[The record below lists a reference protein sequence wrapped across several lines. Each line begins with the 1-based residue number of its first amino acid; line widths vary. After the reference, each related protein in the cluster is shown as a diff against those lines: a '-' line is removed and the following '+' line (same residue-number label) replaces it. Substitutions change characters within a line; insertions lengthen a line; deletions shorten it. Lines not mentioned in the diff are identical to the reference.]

1 MANEIEKVNT
11 IAIADIEKINGKT
24 DDNIEKLNAFE
35 FAGVVNPLFA
45 GTRAVIAGG
54 ADGTSFEDT
63 NNVIGYKTITT
74 DGNTADFGDLVSARG
89 MFKGQGSSIT
99 RGVWVSG
106 RTDGYPNTNT
116 HVTDM
121 DYVTVG
127 STGNA
132 TDFGNCN
139 VAAANGARDGSS
151 NGTLLFSCGG
161 FRSGAGNQQ
170 DDMEY
175 ITIASTGNGTNAG
188 DLMEVNNGCVGTHG
202 NTRYLVAG
210 GYDGGASQL
219 NRIQYNDFS
228 TSANCSDFGDLT
240 QADQYPGS
248 ASSVTRACI
257 WHSSAYE
264 ETPEAGGTL
273 RIDFV
278 TVASTG
284 NASDFG
290 DKAIQTAESTGT
302 SNGTRGEL
310 YGGEI
315 YEGEDGSGSGTPAVN
330 VIQKITIDSA
340 GNATNIGDLTIDVKS
355 SGALSGT

>member
-11 IAIADIEKINGKT
+11 IEITDIEKINGKT
-24 DDNIEKLNAFE
+24 DDNIEKLNALE
-35 FAGVVNPLFA
+35 FAGVVDPLFA

-54 ADGTSFEDT
+54 DDGTSLEDT
-63 NNVIGYKTITT
+63 TNVIGYKTITT

-89 MFKGQGSSIT
+89 MFKGAGSNIS

-132 TDFGNCN
+132 TDFGDAN
-139 VAAANGARDGSS
+139 VASANGARDGSS

-210 GYDGGASQL
+210 GYDGGSANL
-219 NRIQYNDFS
+219 DRIQYNDFS

-240 QADQYPGS
+240 TNNSKLGS
-248 ASSVTRACI
+248 ASSVTRACL
-257 WHSSAYE
+257 WLSSAYDV
-264 ETPEAGGTL
+264 AGGGTIS
-273 RIDFV
+273 IDFV

-290 DKAIQTAESTGT
+290 DKAIQSAESTGT

-315 YEGEDGSGSGTPAVN
+315 DGGESGSESGSPAVN

-340 GNATNIGDLTIDVKS
+340 GDATNIGDLTVDVKS
-355 SGALSGT
+355 AGALSGT

>member
-1 MANEIEKVNT
+1 MANEIEKLNT

-54 ADGTSFEDT
+54 NDGTTLEDT
-63 NNVIGYKTITT
+63 TNVIGYKTITT
-74 DGNTADFGDLVSARG
+74 DGNTADFGDLVSARSN
-89 MFKGQGSSIT
+89 FKGQGSSIT

-106 RTDGYPNTNT
+106 RTDGYPNYNT

-132 TDFGNCN
+132 IDFGNCN
-139 VAAANGARDGSS
+139 VASTNGALDGAS

-188 DLMEVNNGCVGTHG
+188 DLMEVNNGCTGTHG

-210 GYDGGASQL
+210 GYDGGASTL

-228 TSANCSDFGDLT
+228 TSADCQDFGDLT
-240 QADQYPGS
+240 AGNQNLS
-248 ASSVTRACI
+248 SSSSVTRACI
-257 WHSSAYE
+257 WLSSAYDV
-264 ETPEAGGTL
+264 AGGGTL
-273 RIDFV
+273 SIDFV

-290 DKAIQTAESTGT
+290 DKAIQTSDSTAT
-302 SNGTRGEL
+302 SNGTRGEI

-315 YEGEDGSGSGTPAVN
+315 SGGEGGGESGTPAVN

-340 GNATNIGDLTIDVKS
+340 GNATNIGDLTIDSKKAA
-355 SGALSGT
+355 ALSGT

>member
-11 IAIADIEKINGKT
+11 IEITDIEKFNGKT
-24 DDNIEKLNAFE
+24 DDNIEKLNTLE
-35 FAGVVNPLFA
+35 FVGVVDPLFA

-54 ADGTSFEDT
+54 DDGTSLEDT
-63 NNVIGYKTITT
+63 TSNMDYKTIDSDSNALT
-74 DGNTADFGDLVSARG
+74 FGVLVEARG
-89 MFKGQGSSIT
+89 MFKGAGSNIS

-106 RTDGYPNTNT
+106 RTDGYPNTHT
-116 HVTDM
+116 HVTAM
-121 DYVTVG
+121 DYRAVG
-127 STGNA
+127 STGFA
-132 TDFGNCN
+132 ADFGDAN
-139 VAAANGARDGSS
+139 VASANGARDGSS

-161 FRSGAGNQQ
+161 FRSGGGNQQ

-240 QADQYPGS
+240 ANDQYPGS

-257 WHSSAYE
+257 WHSDAYGVSG
-264 ETPEAGGTL
+264 GGTL
-273 RIDFV
+273 SIDFV

-290 DKAIQTAESTGT
+290 DKAIQSAESTGT

-315 YEGEDGSGSGTPAVN
+315 AGGEGGSESGIPAVD
-330 VIQKITIDSA
+330 VIQKITIGST
-340 GNATNIGDLTIDVKS
+340 GNASNIGNLTVDVKS

>member
-1 MANEIEKVNT
+1 MANEIEKLNT
-11 IAIADIEKINGKT
+11 IAIADIEKFNGKT
-24 DDNIEKLNAFE
+24 DNNIEKLNAFE
-35 FAGVVNPLFA
+35 FVAIVDPLFA

-54 ADGTSFEDT
+54 DDGTSLEDT
-63 NNVIGYKTITT
+63 TNVIGYKTITT

-89 MFKGQGSSIT
+89 KFKGAGSNIS

-121 DYVTVG
+121 DFVTVG

-139 VAAANGARDGSS
+139 VASSDGARDGSS

-210 GYDGGASQL
+210 GYDGGAAQL

-228 TSANCSDFGDLT
+228 TSADCQDFGDLT
-240 QADQYPGS
+240 AINQYPGS

-257 WHSSAYE
+257 WLSSAYSV
-264 ETPEAGGTL
+264 AGGGTL
-273 RIDFV
+273 SIDFV

-315 YEGEDGSGSGTPAVN
+315 SGGEGGSESGIPAVN

-340 GNATNIGDLTIDVKS
+340 GDATNIGDLTVDVKS
-355 SGALSGT
+355 AGALSGT

>member
-11 IAIADIEKINGKT
+11 IEISDIEKFNGKT
-24 DDNIEKLNAFE
+24 DDNIEKLNSLE
-35 FAGVVNPLFA
+35 FVGVVAPLFA

-54 ADGTSFEDT
+54 ADGTSLEDT
-63 NNVIGYKTITT
+63 TSNMDYKTIDSDSNALT
-74 DGNTADFGDLVSARG
+74 FGVLVAARA
-89 MFKGQGSSIT
+89 MFKGAGSNIS

-106 RTDGYPNTNT
+106 RTDGYPNTHT
-116 HVTDM
+116 HVDNM
-121 DYVTVG
+121 DYRAVG
-127 STGNA
+127 STGFAADFGDAVNA
-132 TDFGNCN
+132 T
-139 VAAANGARDGSS
+139 ANGARDGSS

-228 TSANCSDFGDLT
+228 TSADCSDFGDLT

-257 WHSSAYE
+257 WHSDAYN
-264 ETPEAGGTL
+264 EAGGGTL

-290 DKAIQTAESTGT
+290 DKAIQSAESTGT

-315 YEGEDGSGSGTPAVN
+315 QGGESGSESGSPAVN
-330 VIQKITIDSA
+330 IIQKITIDSA
-340 GNATNIGDLTIDVKS
+340 GNASNIGNLTVDVKS
-355 SGALSGT
+355 AGALSGT